1 MKEKKK
7 KKKKNE
13 WRPVVEAHLTCNSF
27 EEFSSR
33 TSNSFEISSQQRK
46 GFSIRRIFYLYL
58 YLSLERDDDALLCL
72 TTTTS

>member
-1 MKEKKK
+1 MKEKK

-58 YLSLERDDDALLCL
+58 SLERDGDALLCL